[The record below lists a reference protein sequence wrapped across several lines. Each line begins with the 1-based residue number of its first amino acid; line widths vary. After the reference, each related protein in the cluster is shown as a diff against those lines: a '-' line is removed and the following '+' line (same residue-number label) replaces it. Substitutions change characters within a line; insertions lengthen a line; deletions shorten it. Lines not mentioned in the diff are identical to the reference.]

1 MSLLVEALLLGGI
14 LSYPYID
21 NIQELIRPETVVVFD
36 ADQTAFTSA
45 ASSEKREIRVT
56 SELHNFDM
64 NFKTRTDF
72 YGRKKKELGGYL
84 YDQNI
89 MREVQGLPLYKKED
103 FIIEDVQIPSE
114 ESHCYHAIKQKIK
127 PLLENLG
134 LTRYL
139 CLLGGKTNFRLD
151 APLPQQYKSNREGML
166 RPVLLEKAREYLQ
179 KYHNAKTIE
188 GVENDDVC
196 RAYAEIGYQH
206 YLKHG
211 WFNYIIVSFDKD
223 QRGFAGLIIDPLTR
237 DGKLV
242 HNKPMLIDDGVGEIW
257 LEKQSCKGYG
267 FKWLCLQCVTGDI
280 TDGVLPYQPFGL
292 TFGANSAYKLLGTCT
307 TKTECLEK
315 VAQQYV
321 DWFPDGVEFV
331 DFTGK
336 QQKFSA
342 GQWLE
347 IIFSLVYMKKS
358 RNDKTT
364 FFSLMKEY
372 NAKLPKKKEKQNE

>member
-1 MSLLVEALLLGGI
+1 M
-14 LSYPYID
+14 SYPYID
-21 NIQELIRPETVVVFD
+21 NIKELIRPETVVVFD

-56 SELHNFDM
+56 SEIHNFDM

-84 YDQNI
+84 YDQNV

-103 FIIEDVQIPSE
+103 FIIADVQIPSE

-134 LTRYL
+134 LTKYI
-139 CLLGGKTNFRLD
+139 CLLGGENNFRLD
-151 APLPQQYKSNREGML
+151 SPLPQQYKSNREDML
-166 RPVLLEKAREYLQ
+166 RPVLLEKAREYI
-179 KYHNAKTIE
+179 KTYHNAKVIDSYE
-188 GVENDDVC
+188 ADDAC

-206 YLKHG
+206 YKKHG

-242 HNKPMLIDDGVGEIW
+242 HNKPMLIDDEVGEIW
-257 LEKQSCKGYG
+257 LEKQSVKGYG
-267 FKWLCLQCVTGDI
+267 FKWMCTQCITGDSV
-280 TDGVLPYQPFGL
+280 DGILPYQPFGI
-292 TFGANSAYKLLGTCT
+292 TFGSASAYKLLGTCS
-307 TKTECLEK
+307 TKAECLQL

-321 DWFPDGVEFV
+321 DWFSDGVKFV
-331 DFTGK
+331 DFKGIHR
-336 QQKFSA
+336 KFTA

-358 RNDKTT
+358 TTDKTT

-372 NAKLPKKKEKQNE
+372 GAKLPIKKETNQCITSVNVDSQ

>member
-1 MSLLVEALLLGGI
+1 LT
-14 LSYPYID
+14 YPYID
-21 NIQELIRPETVVVFD
+21 NIKEIIRPETVVVFD

-56 SELHNFDM
+56 SDIHNFDM

-103 FIIEDVQIPSE
+103 FTIEDVQIPSE

-134 LTRYL
+134 LTKYI
-139 CLLGGKTNFRLD
+139 CLLGGDHNFRLD

-166 RPVLLEKAREYLQ
+166 RPVLLEKAREYIV
-179 KYHNAKTIE
+179 KHHNAKIIDSFE
-188 GVENDDVC
+188 ADDIC

-211 WFNYIIVSFDKD
+211 WFNYLIVSFDKD

-242 HNKPMLIDDGVGEIW
+242 HTKPMLIDDGIGEIW

-267 FKWLCLQCVTGDI
+267 FKWICIQCVTGDI

-292 TFGANSAYKLLGTCT
+292 TFGASSAYKLLGTCT
-307 TKTECLEK
+307 TKSECLEK

-331 DFTGK
+331 DFKGQ

-358 RNDKTT
+358 RDDKTT
-364 FFSLMKEY
+364 FFSFMKEY
-372 NAKLPKKKEKQNE
+372 NAKLPIKKEKQNETL